1 MATGICYTW
10 SGNVKKYEGINSSD
24 IPNKVTV
31 YTVGYPS
38 TAYYP
43 DGGMIYFSL
52 VPYPPPPGYPEVE
65 GFVEG
70 TAHYITNMYL
80 NDTSNTI
87 YDLMSYTPP
96 YGYVLSENGSYT
108 YTATATVYS
117 YNYGIKYFSK
127 TNIVNGGTVTVERE
141 FRYKKKDNKVYV
153 RLLVSDD
160 IIINGNTYHSYENK
174 PTIKTIDLESSYS
187 NLIDILVGLDSN
199 HYTGGFDISFE
210 GASPSNE
217 KIYLLVNNKYYDV
230 TNSTSNESKK
240 CHISKYKDRFHIV
253 GWMYTTGGFDYTF
266 SSNDW
271 ESNSL
276 LTQEG
281 TKDSSGGYIPSNV
294 KAKFV
299 VKFTLNNGYYHQ
311 DCQLTVDITTNK

>member
-10 SGNVKKYEGINSSD
+10 SGNVKKYEGINSSG

-43 DGGMIYFSL
+43 DGGMIHFSL

-127 TNIVNGGTVTVERE
+127 TNIVNGGTVTVEKE